1 MDDQFLNR
9 EVVIKILKTTL
20 YSRDALQL
28 VLEMPTVERVKACE
42 SHNDTCP
49 ACRSNC
55 RVSHTD
61 VKRAETRGNRKAE
74 STDAK
79 GNGNAESTDTGDL
92 PENSEKEYVSE
103 VACVPFHRI
112 FFSE

>member
-49 ACRSNC
+49 ACRNSC
-55 RVSHTD
+55 HVSHTD
-61 VKRAETRGNRKAE
+61 IKRAETRGNGKAE
-74 STDAK
+74 STEAR
-79 GNGNAESTDTGDL
+79 GNRKAESTDTGDL

-103 VACVPFHRI
+103 VACVPFRRI
-112 FFSE
+112 FDK